1 MGKGNR
7 NRESRSH
14 KREPGVTNEQWRTIR
29 REVNKA
35 ILKADREYSGNFAAG
50 VLWAL
55 HTTFGFGPVRLRRMW
70 DEYRKLHDQLR
81 EYYELTDDQ
90 DTCYLCR
97 QRLKDY
103 GIDIDEWEREGSVK

>member
-7 NRESRSH
+7 NRENRSH
-14 KREPGVTNEQWRTIR
+14 KKEPGVTNEQRRTIR

-55 HTTFGFGPVRLRRMW
+55 HTIFGFGPVRLRRMW
-70 DEYRKLHDQLR
+70 VEYRKLHDQLR
-81 EYYELTDDQ
+81 EYYELEDDQ
-90 DTCYLCR
+90 DTCFVCR
-97 QRLKDY
+97 QRLNDY
-103 GIDIDEWEREGSVK
+103 GIDIDEWEREGSAK